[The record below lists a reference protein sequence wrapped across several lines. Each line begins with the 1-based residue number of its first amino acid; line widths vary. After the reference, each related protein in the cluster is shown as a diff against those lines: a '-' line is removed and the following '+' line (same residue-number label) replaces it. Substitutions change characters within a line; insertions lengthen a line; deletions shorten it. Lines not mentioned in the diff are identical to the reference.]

1 MKTSLF
7 SVVTLAVFAGTAAL
21 AAEAVKAK
29 GDPGPQMGVL
39 TPPVGETPRING
51 PRVFGVRPGR
61 PVLWRIPVT
70 GLRPMRLEAAGL
82 PEGVTFDPATGWLG
96 GTVAK
101 KGVYDFT
108 VTAANA
114 KGKATR
120 KMTLRVGDVICL
132 TPPLGW
138 NSWNCWGWMV
148 TDEKM
153 RQAADAMVS
162 SGLADH
168 GWSYIV
174 VDDCW
179 RTRPTQEAAG
189 FPLPDWIPDYGHMYG
204 QDRTRDGTPLTNP
217 KFPDMKAM
225 ADYIHSKGL
234 KAGLYS
240 VPCKTSCCYTHGS
253 YGNEAKDA
261 ATWAAWGYDL
271 VKYDWCYG
279 DRDYAQ
285 IADKRER
292 QVVAYRLMGDL
303 LAKQDRDMVYNVCN
317 YGRVDVADWARDVGG
332 QYWRMNDDVQDEWP
346 KVLKAID
353 ANMNVADA
361 ASPGGWNDPDMLVVG
376 PMRMNK
382 FTKCRLTPNE
392 QYTHM
397 SLWMIMSAP
406 LFIGCDMARLDPLTL
421 SFLTNDEALD
431 INQDELGIVG
441 RPIEHDG
448 AHDVWARPLAD
459 GSWAFA
465 LFNRTETPRKIDVA
479 FSAFGGGTF
488 RVRDVWAQR
497 DVGSFADRF
506 QADVYGH
513 ATRLFRA
520 YPTNNK

>member
-1 MKTSLF
+1 MSNKIVLAL
-7 SVVTLAVFAGTAAL
+7 SVIPFVLVAA
-21 AAEAVKAK
+21 
-29 GDPGPQMGVL
+29 PGPQMGVL
-39 TPPVGETPRING
+39 TPPVRDVPRING
-51 PRVFGVRPGR
+51 PRVFGVRPGH
-61 PVLWRIPVT
+61 PVLWRMPIT
-70 GLRPMRLEAAGL
+70 GLKPMNVEVSGL
-82 PEGVTFDPATGWLG
+82 PDGVSFDPETRMLT
-96 GTVAK
+96 GTVDE

-108 VTAANA
+108 VTASNQ
-114 KGKATR
+114 KGKSER
-120 KMTLRVGDVICL
+120 KMTLRVGNVICL

-138 NSWNCWGWMV
+138 NSWNCWGWQI

-153 RQAADAMVS
+153 RRAADAMVS

-168 GWSYIV
+168 GWTYIV

-179 RTRPTQEAAG
+179 RTRPTVEKAG
-189 FPLPDWIPDYGHMYG
+189 FPLPDWIPDYEYMYG
-204 QDRTRDGTPLTNP
+204 QDRADDGTPLTNP

-261 ATWAAWGYDL
+261 STWAEWGYDL

-279 DRDYAQ
+279 DREYAH
-285 IADKRER
+285 IEGRRER
-292 QVVAYRLMGDL
+292 QVVAYRLMGEL
-303 LAKQDRDMVYNVCN
+303 LAGQDRDIVYNVCN
-317 YGRVDVADWARDVGG
+317 YGRFDVVKWARDVGG
-332 QYWRMNDDVQDEWP
+332 QYWRTNDDVQDEWP

-353 ANMNVADA
+353 CNLNVAGV
-361 ASPGGWNDPDMLVVG
+361 ASPGGWNDPDMLVIG
-376 PMRMNK
+376 AMRMNK

-406 LFIGCDMARLDPLTL
+406 LFIGCDMERLDPLAL

-431 INQDELGIVG
+431 INQDELGCVG
-441 RPIEHDG
+441 RPIVHGEEF
-448 AHDVWARPLAD
+448 DVWARPLVD

-465 LFNRTETPRKIDVA
+465 LFNRTEEASRISVE
-479 FSAFGGGTF
+479 FSAFGGKSF
-488 RVRDVWAQR
+488 RIRDVWAQR
-497 DVGSFADRF
+497 DIGSFSDGFSAE
-506 QADVYGH
+506 VYGH

-520 YPTNNK
+520 YPVNAALANR

>member
-1 MKTSLF
+1 MSNKIVLAL
-7 SVVTLAVFAGTAAL
+7 SVIPFVLVAA
-21 AAEAVKAK
+21 
-29 GDPGPQMGVL
+29 PGPQMGVL
-39 TPPVGETPRING
+39 TPPVRDVPRING
-51 PRVFGVRPGR
+51 PRVFGVRPGH
-61 PVLWRIPVT
+61 PVLWRMPIT
-70 GLRPMRLEAAGL
+70 GLKPMNVEVSGL
-82 PEGVTFDPATGWLG
+82 PDGVSFDPETRMLI
-96 GTVAK
+96 GTVDE

-108 VTAANA
+108 VTASNQ
-114 KGKATR
+114 KGKSER
-120 KMTLRVGDVICL
+120 KMTLRVGNVICL

-138 NSWNCWGWMV
+138 NSWNCWGWQI

-153 RQAADAMVS
+153 RRAADAMVS

-168 GWSYIV
+168 GWTYIV

-179 RTRPTQEAAG
+179 RTRPTVEKAG
-189 FPLPDWIPDYGHMYG
+189 FPLPDWIPDYEYMYG
-204 QDRTRDGTPLTNP
+204 QDRADDGTPLTNP

-261 ATWAAWGYDL
+261 STWAEWGYDL

-279 DRDYAQ
+279 DREYAH
-285 IADKRER
+285 IEGRRER
-292 QVVAYRLMGDL
+292 QVVAYRLMGEL
-303 LAKQDRDMVYNVCN
+303 LAGQDRDIVYNVCN
-317 YGRVDVADWARDVGG
+317 YGRFDVVKWARDVGG
-332 QYWRMNDDVQDEWP
+332 QYWRTNDDVQDEWP

-353 ANMNVADA
+353 CNLNVAGV
-361 ASPGGWNDPDMLVVG
+361 ASPGGWNDPDMLVIG
-376 PMRMNK
+376 AMRMNK

-406 LFIGCDMARLDPLTL
+406 LFIGCDMERLDPLAL

-431 INQDELGIVG
+431 INQDELGCVG
-441 RPIEHDG
+441 RPIVHGEEF
-448 AHDVWARPLAD
+448 DVWARPLVD

-465 LFNRTETPRKIDVA
+465 LFNRTEEPSRISVE
-479 FSAFGGGTF
+479 FSAFGGKSF
-488 RVRDVWAQR
+488 RIRDVWAQR
-497 DVGSFADRF
+497 DIGSFSDGFSAE
-506 QADVYGH
+506 VYGH

-520 YPTNNK
+520 YPVNATLANR